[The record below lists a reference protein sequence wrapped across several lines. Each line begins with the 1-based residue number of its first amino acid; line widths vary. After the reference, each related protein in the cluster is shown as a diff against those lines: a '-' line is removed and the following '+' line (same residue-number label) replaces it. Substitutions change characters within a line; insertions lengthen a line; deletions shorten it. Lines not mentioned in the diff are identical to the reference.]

1 MYALVIYDVSSNEK
15 RYNLAN
21 YLKTKG
27 LTRIQRSAFIGRIPP
42 STLLD
47 VERVIPKLIDGSID
61 VVHVFQ
67 LYDTAIQ
74 RLKVF
79 GKPLAEITVEH
90 GVMVIT

>member
-1 MYALVIYDVSSNEK
+1 MYALIIYDVSSNEK

-21 YLKTKG
+21 YLKAKG
-27 LTRIQRSAFIGRIPP
+27 LARIQRSAFIGRILP

-74 RLKVF
+74 RVKVF
-79 GKPLAEITVEH
+79 GKPLAEITVKH
-90 GVMVIT
+90 GVVVIA